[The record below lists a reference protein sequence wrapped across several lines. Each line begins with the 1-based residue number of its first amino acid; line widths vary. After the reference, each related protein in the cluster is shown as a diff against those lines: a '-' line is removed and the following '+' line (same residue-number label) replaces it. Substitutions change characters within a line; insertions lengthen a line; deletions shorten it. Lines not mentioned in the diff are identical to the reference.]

1 MGRLVTEDDIG
12 LKVLREA
19 PAEAEAAQIIEY
31 VRHQCSTVHAYRRSP
46 SIVAIHGLGAHPDDS
61 WCKNAGTRESPRW
74 VNWLDDENLL
84 PAVAPNARIMRYG
97 YESQWFG
104 KEAMQQSVSTVA
116 ERLLLNLKRKRKDVP
131 FRPLLFIAH
140 CFGGLVVLKMLLE
153 AEQYQSEWPGVFRST
168 TGLVFFGTP
177 FRGAGGMNQM
187 EMLEAARREYDNDQ
201 VQPAALEVLQ
211 PGNAYLQ
218 DVVDGFLKKM
228 RSQMSKTQV
237 ACFYELKASDVGR
250 IVGGQSRTR
259 FVVTESSGCLD
270 LSDATSKYSLS
281 RTHFN
286 MNKFGNATEED
297 FETVAEVVEGMVD
310 KSRKLVWAR
319 SQYHGKHKVDFHLK
333 GVPTVGKFIQRDA
346 EMKALEQL
354 LLENTATVSRQKVVV
369 LHGLG
374 GIGKTQLAVEFAR
387 KHHRRFSSVF
397 WLDGESEVSLKESF
411 TSMMQRLPQG
421 ELTADG
427 KGVLGYPTVDV
438 DVAVHECLRWLS
450 LATNQHWLLIFDN
463 VDRDHH
469 DKNDAQAYSV
479 KMYFPSTDSGS
490 ILVTSRLAS
499 LQRLGS
505 GLKVGAVG
513 MEQARTILESNAGK
527 MVEGKVDDSRLLL
540 KNSKAHSHSIDA
552 DVILERLSGLPL
564 ALTQAGSYMQE
575 TNVSA
580 STYVKHYDKTWERL
594 MHIQGRFPLEEYGD
608 RNMLTTWT
616 ISYEQVKKESEDA
629 AWLLKLWGFLDHGEL
644 WYELVVAVSRLSEE
658 MDVPRWLSQAAEDE
672 LAYAEA
678 VGLLS
683 RYSLVDAREGS
694 NSHSMHS
701 VLHRWCGRLVEGQ
714 EKHVLGCIAAG
725 IVALTVPFRSEAEF
739 WGKKKR
745 LLGHALGVSG
755 WLIRVY
761 LSKEEDTGV
770 GMLKEGIYHSLGYV
784 LADEDRQRAEKMYQR
799 ALQGYEKV
807 WGPEHTSTLNTVNN
821 LGTLYADLGRLDEA
835 GKMYQRALQGYEKAW
850 GPEHTSTLD
859 TVHNLGSLNWKLE
872 RLDEA
877 EKMYQRALQGYEKV
891 SGPEHTSTLD
901 TVNNLGTLYLKLER
915 LDEAEKMFQRALQ
928 GYEKAWGPEQTST
941 LNTVRNLGSL
951 YSKLERLDEAEKMY
965 QRALQGYEKVSGPEH
980 TSTLDTV
987 NNLGTL
993 YLKLERLDEAEK
1005 MFQRALQG
1013 YEKAWGLEHTSTLD
1027 TVHNLGSL
1035 YWKLERLDEAE
1046 KMYQR
1051 ALQGEEKE

>member
-1 MGRLVTEDDIG
+1 
-12 LKVLREA
+12 
-19 PAEAEAAQIIEY
+19 
-31 VRHQCSTVHAYRRSP
+31 
-46 SIVAIHGLGAHPDDS
+46 
-61 WCKNAGTRESPRW
+61 
-74 VNWLDDENLL
+74 
-84 PAVAPNARIMRYG
+84 
-97 YESQWFG
+97 
-104 KEAMQQSVSTVA
+104 
-116 ERLLLNLKRKRKDVP
+116 
-131 FRPLLFIAH
+131 
-140 CFGGLVVLKMLLE
+140 
-153 AEQYQSEWPGVFRST
+153 
-168 TGLVFFGTP
+168 
-177 FRGAGGMNQM
+177 
-187 EMLEAARREYDNDQ
+187 
-201 VQPAALEVLQ
+201 
-211 PGNAYLQ
+211 
-218 DVVDGFLKKM
+218 
-228 RSQMSKTQV
+228 
-237 ACFYELKASDVGR
+237 
-250 IVGGQSRTR
+250 
-259 FVVTESSGCLD
+259 
-270 LSDATSKYSLS
+270 
-281 RTHFN
+281 
-286 MNKFGNATEED
+286 
-297 FETVAEVVEGMVD
+297 
-310 KSRKLVWAR
+310 
-319 SQYHGKHKVDFHLK
+319 
-333 GVPTVGKFIQRDA
+333 
-346 EMKALEQL
+346 MKALEQL

-527 MVEGKVDDSRLLL
+527 MVE
-540 KNSKAHSHSIDA
+540 DA

-644 WYELVVAVSRLSEE
+644 WYELVAAVSRLSEE

-859 TVHNLGSLNWKLE
+859 TVHNL
-872 RLDEA
+872 
-877 EKMYQRALQGYEKV
+877 
-891 SGPEHTSTLD
+891 
-901 TVNNLGTLYLKLER
+901 ER

-928 GYEKAWGPEQTST
+928 GYEKVWGPEQTST
-941 LNTVRNLGSL
+941 LNTVCNLGSL

-965 QRALQGYEKVSGPEH
+965 QRALQGYEKVLGPEH
-980 TSTLDTV
+980 TSTLNTV
-987 NNLGTL
+987 HTLGIL
-993 YLKLERLDEAEK
+993 YWKLEQLDEAEK
-1005 MFQRALQG
+1005 MLQRALRG
-1013 YEKAWGLEHTSTLD
+1013 KEKAWGLEHTSTLH
-1027 TVHNLGSL
+1027 TVNKLGAF
-1035 YWKLERLDEAE
+1035 YAKLGRLDEAGR
-1046 KMYQR
+1046 MYQR
-1051 ALQGEEKE
+1051 ALHGYENAFGPSHQKCKRLRNRLTSLGLESDKADVLRAKCLAQRPSTMDISANIQMEEAKPASRRHKLFRRFR